1 MDYLEGFLIGPIW
14 SDTDYRTRRHYFAH
28 VFLATLMGAAF
39 TIFLFFS
46 DAMSK
51 WVFVPYPLSLV
62 LLIVLMLATPLIS
75 SIYYRV
81 PFFVRPFLLILY
93 AMKYI
98 LLFYTLVHIFFPL
111 VTVDKMKLPAF
122 LLERVDD
129 HMTRSIDR
137 FGDSGRVLTT
147 VAGVLVGAFWIIAEG
162 LLVVLILIAV
172 PLAAI
177 LLLKGV
183 RQALDIGLYE
193 LIDRFIMRGRPAT
206 IEDIPWLGNVAD
218 DTEKEKTVSLSKPFA
233 ERREHRL
240 NEVADDVPHDEEDAW
255 GSLESEI
262 EKSETV
268 RFVPVPEV
276 DEVYVPEFPV
286 DQEEAAQEELET
298 DTVNTVRFVPVP
310 EVDEVCVPEFPVD
323 QEEAAQEELET
334 DTVNTALFVPVPEV
348 DEVYVP
354 EFPVD
359 QEEAA
364 QEELDTDTVNTVRF
378 RPVREDD
385 EVEAPELPI
394 VVEDPVQ
401 EERQTETA
409 KAAPL
414 SPIKED
420 DEVVVPE
427 SSGDRDEL
435 VQATSEVETVVTD
448 KKPDEAYRE
457 SSVNKFR
464 IVDKLRFVRDG
475 YHDTFT
481 RKGKPGAQE
490 PMAAETE
497 REERE
502 LREN

>member
-298 DTVNTVRFVPVP
+298 DTVNT
-310 EVDEVCVPEFPVD
+310 
-323 QEEAAQEELET
+323 
-334 DTVNTALFVPVPEV
+334 ALFVPVPEV

-448 KKPDEAYRE
+448 KKSDEAYRE

>member
-1 MDYLEGFLIGPIW
+1 MMDYLEGFLIGPIW

-276 DEVYVPEFPV
+276 DEV
-286 DQEEAAQEELET
+286 
-298 DTVNTVRFVPVP
+298 
-310 EVDEVCVPEFPVD
+310 C
-323 QEEAAQEELET
+323 
-334 DTVNTALFVPVPEV
+334 
-348 DEVYVP
+348 VP

>member
-298 DTVNTVRFVPVP
+298 DTVNT
-310 EVDEVCVPEFPVD
+310 
-323 QEEAAQEELET
+323 
-334 DTVNTALFVPVPEV
+334 ALFVPVPEV

>member
-1 MDYLEGFLIGPIW
+1 MMDYLEGFLIGPIW

-298 DTVNTVRFVPVP
+298 DTVNT
-310 EVDEVCVPEFPVD
+310 
-323 QEEAAQEELET
+323 
-334 DTVNTALFVPVPEV
+334 ALFVPVPEV

-448 KKPDEAYRE
+448 KKSDEAYRE

>member
-1 MDYLEGFLIGPIW
+1 MMDYLEGFLIGPIW

-286 DQEEAAQEELET
+286 DQEET
-298 DTVNTVRFVPVP
+298 
-310 EVDEVCVPEFPVD
+310 
-323 QEEAAQEELET
+323 
-334 DTVNTALFVPVPEV
+334 
-348 DEVYVP
+348 
-354 EFPVD
+354 
-359 QEEAA
+359 A

-378 RPVREDD
+378 RPVREGD

-394 VVEDPVQ
+394 AVEDPVQ

-409 KAAPL
+409 KSAPL

>member
-298 DTVNTVRFVPVP
+298 DTVNTVRF
-310 EVDEVCVPEFPVD
+310 
-323 QEEAAQEELET
+323 
-334 DTVNTALFVPVPEV
+334 
-348 DEVYVP
+348 
-354 EFPVD
+354 
-359 QEEAA
+359 
-364 QEELDTDTVNTVRF
+364 
-378 RPVREDD
+378 RPVREGD

>member
-286 DQEEAAQEELET
+286 DQEET
-298 DTVNTVRFVPVP
+298 
-310 EVDEVCVPEFPVD
+310 
-323 QEEAAQEELET
+323 
-334 DTVNTALFVPVPEV
+334 
-348 DEVYVP
+348 
-354 EFPVD
+354 
-359 QEEAA
+359 A

-378 RPVREDD
+378 RPVREGD

-394 VVEDPVQ
+394 AVEDPVQ

-409 KAAPL
+409 KSAPL